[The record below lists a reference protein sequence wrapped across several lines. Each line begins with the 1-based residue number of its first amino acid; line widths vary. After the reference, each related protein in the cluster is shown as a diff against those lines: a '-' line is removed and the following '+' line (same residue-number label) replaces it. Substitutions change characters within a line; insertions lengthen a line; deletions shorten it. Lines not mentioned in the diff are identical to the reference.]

1 MAREKTSSADRAHVI
16 EPIAVFLSPFATK
29 FGVPRQSGLSEHL
42 RGRIKLLPPYNR
54 KEALRGLEDFSHL
67 WLIWGFSANKGQGG
81 SHKEQEKSAET
92 PHTAKSPSL
101 GEGLGVGSPE
111 PPSLGEGLGVGSP
124 EPSSLGEGL
133 GVGSPE
139 PSTLGEGLGV
149 GLTVRP
155 PRLGGNKRLGV
166 FATRSPFRPNG
177 LGLSSVKIVSVGD
190 GEIEVAG
197 ADLMD
202 GTPIYDIKPYLP
214 YADSHPQARGGF
226 TDSTVWQ
233 PLRVVFPDKW
243 RACFSDEDAAA
254 LTDVLALDPRPHY
267 HDSPERIYGMAFCG
281 RDVRFRVAL
290 GCVEVVEVRTEKGV
304 S

>member
-67 WLIWGFSANKGQGG
+67 WLIWGFSANKGQGA

-92 PHTAKSPSL
+92 PQTAKSP
-101 GEGLGVGSPE
+101 
-111 PPSLGEGLGVGSP
+111 
-124 EPSSLGEGL
+124 SLGEGL

-139 PSTLGEGLGV
+139 PSTLGEGVAV

-254 LTDVLALDPRPHY
+254 LADVLALDPRPHY

-281 RDVRFRVAL
+281 RDVRFRVAQ
-290 GCVEVVEVRTEKGV
+290 GCVEVVQVRTEKGG

>member
-16 EPIAVFLSPFATK
+16 EPIAVFQSPFATK

-67 WLIWGFSANKGQGG
+67 WLIWGFSANKGQGA
-81 SHKEQEKSAET
+81 SQKEQDSSINAVQ
-92 PHTAKSPSL
+92 TAQSP
-101 GEGLGVGSPE
+101 
-111 PPSLGEGLGVGSP
+111 
-124 EPSSLGEGL
+124 SLGEGL

-254 LTDVLALDPRPHY
+254 LADVLALDPRPHY

-281 RDVRFRVAL
+281 HDVRFRVAQ

>member
-16 EPIAVFLSPFATK
+16 EPIAVFQSPFATK

-92 PHTAKSPSL
+92 PHTAKS
-101 GEGLGVGSPE
+101 
-111 PPSLGEGLGVGSP
+111 PSLGEGLGVGSP

>member
-67 WLIWGFSANKGQGG
+67 WLIWGFSANKGQGA

-92 PHTAKSPSL
+92 PQTAKSP
-101 GEGLGVGSPE
+101 
-111 PPSLGEGLGVGSP
+111 
-124 EPSSLGEGL
+124 SLGEGL

-139 PSTLGEGLGV
+139 PSTLGEGVAV

-254 LTDVLALDPRPHY
+254 LADVLALDPRPHY

-281 RDVRFRVAL
+281 HDVRFRVAQ
-290 GCVEVVEVRTEKGV
+290 GCVEVVQVRTEKGG

>member
-54 KEALRGLEDFSHL
+54 EEALRGLEDFSHL
-67 WLIWGFSANKGQGG
+67 WLIWGFSANKGQGA

-92 PHTAKSPSL
+92 PQTAKSP
-101 GEGLGVGSPE
+101 
-111 PPSLGEGLGVGSP
+111 
-124 EPSSLGEGL
+124 SLGEGL

-139 PSTLGEGLGV
+139 PSTLGEGLGVGSPEPSTLGEGLAV

-281 RDVRFRVAL
+281 HDVRFRVAQ

>member
-16 EPIAVFLSPFATK
+16 EPIAVFQSPFATK

-54 KEALRGLEDFSHL
+54 EEALRGLEDFSHL

-92 PHTAKSPSL
+92 PQTAKSP
-101 GEGLGVGSPE
+101 
-111 PPSLGEGLGVGSP
+111 
-124 EPSSLGEGL
+124 SLGEGL

-149 GLTVRP
+149 GSPEPSTLGEGLGVSLTVRP

-197 ADLMD
+197 ADLID

-214 YADSHPQARGGF
+214 YADSHPQARDGF

-281 RDVRFRVAL
+281 HDVRFRVAQ

>member
-67 WLIWGFSANKGQGG
+67 WLIWGFSANKGQGA

-92 PHTAKSPSL
+92 PQTAKSPSL
-101 GEGLGVGSPE
+101 GEGLGVS
-111 PPSLGEGLGVGSP
+111 
-124 EPSSLGEGL
+124 
-133 GVGSPE
+133 SPE
-139 PSTLGEGLGV
+139 PSTLGEGLAV

-190 GEIEVAG
+190 GEIEVVG

-281 RDVRFRVAL
+281 RDVRFRVAQ

>member
-16 EPIAVFLSPFATK
+16 EPIAVFQSPFATK

-54 KEALRGLEDFSHL
+54 EEALRGLEDFSHL
-67 WLIWGFSANKGQGG
+67 WLIWGFSANKGQGA

-92 PHTAKSPSL
+92 PQTAKSP
-101 GEGLGVGSPE
+101 
-111 PPSLGEGLGVGSP
+111 
-124 EPSSLGEGL
+124 SLGEGL

-149 GLTVRP
+149 GSPEPSTLGEGLGVGITVRP

-281 RDVRFRVAL
+281 HDVRFRVAQ

>member
-1 MAREKTSSADRAHVI
+1 MAREKTSFADRAHVI
-16 EPIAVFLSPFATK
+16 EPIAVFQSPFATK

-54 KEALRGLEDFSHL
+54 EEALRGLEDFSHL
-67 WLIWGFSANKGQGG
+67 WLIWGFSANKGQGA

-92 PHTAKSPSL
+92 PQTAKSPSL
-101 GEGLGVGSPE
+101 GEGLA
-111 PPSLGEGLGVGSP
+111 
-124 EPSSLGEGL
+124 
-133 GVGSPE
+133 VGSPE
-139 PSTLGEGLGV
+139 PSTLGEGFGV

-226 TDSTVWQ
+226 TDSTEWQ

-281 RDVRFRVAL
+281 RDVRFRVAQ

>member
-16 EPIAVFLSPFATK
+16 EPIAVFMSPFATK

-54 KEALRGLEDFSHL
+54 EEALRGLEDFSHL
-67 WLIWGFSANKGQGG
+67 WLIWGFSANKGQ
-81 SHKEQEKSAET
+81 EKKINAAQ
-92 PHTAKSPSL
+92 TAQSPSL
-101 GEGLGVGSPE
+101 GEGLGVGS
-111 PPSLGEGLGVGSP
+111 L
-124 EPSSLGEGL
+124 EPSTLGEGL

-139 PSTLGEGLGV
+139 PSTLGEGLAV

-281 RDVRFRVAL
+281 RDVRFRVAQ

>member
-16 EPIAVFLSPFATK
+16 EPIAVFQSPFATK

-54 KEALRGLEDFSHL
+54 EEALRGLEDFSHL
-67 WLIWGFSANKGQGG
+67 WLIWGFSANKGQGA
-81 SHKEQEKSAET
+81 SQKEQEKSAET
-92 PHTAKSPSL
+92 PQTAKSPSL

-111 PPSLGEGLGVGSP
+111 PST
-124 EPSSLGEGL
+124 LGEGL

-267 HDSPERIYGMAFCG
+267 HDSPERIYGMTFCG
-281 RDVRFRVAL
+281 RDVRFRVAQ

>member
-54 KEALRGLEDFSHL
+54 EEALRGLEDFSHL

-92 PHTAKSPSL
+92 PQTAKSP
-101 GEGLGVGSPE
+101 
-111 PPSLGEGLGVGSP
+111 
-124 EPSSLGEGL
+124 SLGEGL

-139 PSTLGEGLGV
+139 PSTLGEGLAV

-281 RDVRFRVAL
+281 HDVRFRVAQ
-290 GCVEVVEVRTEKGV
+290 GCVEVVEVRTDKGV

>member
-16 EPIAVFLSPFATK
+16 EPIAVFLSPFSTK

-54 KEALRGLEDFSHL
+54 EEALRGLEDFSHL
-67 WLIWGFSANKGQGG
+67 WLIWGFSANKGQGA
-81 SHKEQEKSAET
+81 SHKEQDSSINAVQ
-92 PHTAKSPSL
+92 TAQSPSL
-101 GEGLGVGSPE
+101 GEGLA
-111 PPSLGEGLGVGSP
+111 
-124 EPSSLGEGL
+124 
-133 GVGSPE
+133 VGSPE

-281 RDVRFRVAL
+281 HDVRFRVAQ

>member
-16 EPIAVFLSPFATK
+16 EPLAVFLSPFATK

-54 KEALRGLEDFSHL
+54 EEALRGLEDFSHL
-67 WLIWGFSANKGQGG
+67 WLIWGFSANKGQ
-81 SHKEQEKSAET
+81 EKKINAAQ
-92 PHTAKSPSL
+92 TAKS
-101 GEGLGVGSPE
+101 
-111 PPSLGEGLGVGSP
+111 PSLGEGLGVGSP

-139 PSTLGEGLGV
+139 PSTLGEGLAV

-281 RDVRFRVAL
+281 HDVRFRVAQ
-290 GCVEVVEVRTEKGV
+290 GCVEVVEVRTDKGV

>member
-67 WLIWGFSANKGQGG
+67 WLIWGFSANKGQGA

-92 PHTAKSPSL
+92 PQTAKSP
-101 GEGLGVGSPE
+101 
-111 PPSLGEGLGVGSP
+111 
-124 EPSSLGEGL
+124 SLGEGL

-190 GEIEVAG
+190 GEIEVVG

-281 RDVRFRVAL
+281 RDVRFRVAQ

>member
-16 EPIAVFLSPFATK
+16 EPIAVFMSPFATK

-54 KEALRGLEDFSHL
+54 EEALRGLEDFSHL
-67 WLIWGFSANKGQGG
+67 WLIWGFSANKGQGA

-92 PHTAKSPSL
+92 PQTAKSP
-101 GEGLGVGSPE
+101 
-111 PPSLGEGLGVGSP
+111 
-124 EPSSLGEGL
+124 SLGEGL

-139 PSTLGEGLGV
+139 PSTLGEGLGVGSPEPSTLGEGLAV

-281 RDVRFRVAL
+281 HDVRFRVAQ

>member
-16 EPIAVFLSPFATK
+16 EPIAVFMSPFATK

-54 KEALRGLEDFSHL
+54 EEALRGLEDFSHL
-67 WLIWGFSANKGQGG
+67 WLIWGFSANKGQ
-81 SHKEQEKSAET
+81 EKKINAAQ
-92 PHTAKSPSL
+92 TAQSPSL
-101 GEGLGVGSPE
+101 GEGLGVGS
-111 PPSLGEGLGVGSP
+111 L
-124 EPSSLGEGL
+124 EPSTLGEGL

-139 PSTLGEGLGV
+139 PSTLGEGLGVGSPEPSTLGEGLAV

-267 HDSPERIYGMAFCG
+267 HDSPERSYGMAFCG
-281 RDVRFRVAL
+281 RDVRFRVAQ

>member
-67 WLIWGFSANKGQGG
+67 WLIWGFSANKGQGA

-92 PHTAKSPSL
+92 PQTAKSP
-101 GEGLGVGSPE
+101 
-111 PPSLGEGLGVGSP
+111 
-124 EPSSLGEGL
+124 SLGEGL

-281 RDVRFRVAL
+281 HDVRFRVAQ

>member
-16 EPIAVFLSPFATK
+16 EPIAVFQSPFATK

-92 PHTAKSPSL
+92 PHTAKSP
-101 GEGLGVGSPE
+101 
-111 PPSLGEGLGVGSP
+111 
-124 EPSSLGEGL
+124 SLGEGL

-281 RDVRFRVAL
+281 HDVRFRVAQ

>member
-54 KEALRGLEDFSHL
+54 EEALRGLEDFSHL

-92 PHTAKSPSL
+92 PQTAQSP
-101 GEGLGVGSPE
+101 
-111 PPSLGEGLGVGSP
+111 
-124 EPSSLGEGL
+124 SLGEGL

-139 PSTLGEGLGV
+139 PSTLGEGLAV

-281 RDVRFRVAL
+281 HDVRFRVAQ

>member
-16 EPIAVFLSPFATK
+16 EPIAVFQSPFATK

-111 PPSLGEGLGVGSP
+111 P
-124 EPSSLGEGL
+124 
-133 GVGSPE
+133 
-139 PSTLGEGLGV
+139 STLGEGLAV

-166 FATRSPFRPNG
+166 YATRSPFRPNG

>member
-16 EPIAVFLSPFATK
+16 EQIAVFLSPFATK

-54 KEALRGLEDFSHL
+54 EEALRGLEDFSHL

-92 PHTAKSPSL
+92 PQTAKSP
-101 GEGLGVGSPE
+101 
-111 PPSLGEGLGVGSP
+111 
-124 EPSSLGEGL
+124 SLGEGL

-139 PSTLGEGLGV
+139 PSTLGEGLAV

-281 RDVRFRVAL
+281 HDVRFRVAQ

>member
-54 KEALRGLEDFSHL
+54 EEALRGLEDFSHL
-67 WLIWGFSANKGQGG
+67 WLIWGFSANKGQ
-81 SHKEQEKSAET
+81 EKKINAAQ
-92 PHTAKSPSL
+92 TAKSP
-101 GEGLGVGSPE
+101 
-111 PPSLGEGLGVGSP
+111 
-124 EPSSLGEGL
+124 SLGEGL

-139 PSTLGEGLGV
+139 PSTLGEGLAV

-281 RDVRFRVAL
+281 HDVRFRVAQ
-290 GCVEVVEVRTEKGV
+290 GCVEVVEVRTDKGV

>member
-1 MAREKTSSADRAHVI
+1 MAREKTSFADRAHVI
-16 EPIAVFLSPFATK
+16 EPIAVFQSPFATK

-54 KEALRGLEDFSHL
+54 EEALRGLEDFSHL
-67 WLIWGFSANKGQGG
+67 WLIWGFSANKGQGA

-92 PHTAKSPSL
+92 PQTAKSPSL
-101 GEGLGVGSPE
+101 GEGLA
-111 PPSLGEGLGVGSP
+111 
-124 EPSSLGEGL
+124 
-133 GVGSPE
+133 VGSPE
-139 PSTLGEGLGV
+139 PSTLGVGFGV

-226 TDSTVWQ
+226 TDSTEWQ

-281 RDVRFRVAL
+281 RDVRFRVAQ